1 MMKIGLIARGEDR
14 GLGIQTWEFFR
25 HMAPDRTL
33 LIDMGPLAGPFTMHP
48 ERFPGATLVAFEDG
62 CLPEQKVRDWLSG
75 LDVVFTAET
84 FYDDRFQQWCADAR
98 VATVNQ
104 VNPEFCHHI
113 AVAGL
118 TPPTQWWAPTPWHFD
133 RLPGAKIL
141 MPVPVADDRFTFSP
155 AGCHEPVRALHVV
168 GHQAAGDRAG
178 TTALMTALRYV
189 RRPLHLTLASQG
201 HVLPE
206 LRSGGRV
213 TITHRTGGIGDYW
226 ALYDDFDVLI
236 APRRYG
242 GLSLPTQE
250 AMAAGLAVIM
260 TDVEPNRY
268 WPVLAVPATE
278 RGTMNTAIGQTPL
291 MAAHPQ
297 ALAEAIDSLDEHRMA
312 MLQRDSVAW
321 AQAHSWSV
329 MVDQYRSAF
338 EVAVQLARSS

>member
-1 MMKIGLIARGEDR
+1 MKIGLIARAEDR

-25 HMAPDRTL
+25 HLRPDATL
-33 LIDMGPLAGPFTMHP
+33 LVDMGPLAGPFAMHRD
-48 ERFPGATLVAFEDG
+48 RFPGATEVSFRDG
-62 CLPEQKVRDWLSG
+62 RFPEQKVRDWLSG

-84 FYDDRFQQWCADAR
+84 FYDDRFQRWCNEHR
-98 VATVNQ
+98 VATVCQ

-113 AVAGL
+113 SGAGL
-118 TPPTQWWAPTPWHFD
+118 TPPTQWWAPTAWHFD
-133 RLPGAKIL
+133 RLPGSKVVMA
-141 MPVPVADDRFTFSP
+141 VPVADDRFTFQP
-155 AGCHEPVRALHVV
+155 AGRHEPVRALHVV

-201 HVLPE
+201 QVLPE
-206 LRSGGRV
+206 LRSGGHV
-213 TITHRTGGIGDYW
+213 TIEHRKGGMDDYW
-226 ALYDDFDVLI
+226 ALYEGFDVLI

-260 TDVEPNRY
+260 TDVAPNRG

-278 RGTMNTAIGQTPL
+278 RGAMNTALGHTPL

-312 MLQRDSVAW
+312 RLQRDSIAW
-321 AQAHSWSV
+321 ARDHSWSV
-329 MVDQYRSAF
+329 MEEKYRAGFESAV
-338 EVAVQLARSS
+338 ELARRT